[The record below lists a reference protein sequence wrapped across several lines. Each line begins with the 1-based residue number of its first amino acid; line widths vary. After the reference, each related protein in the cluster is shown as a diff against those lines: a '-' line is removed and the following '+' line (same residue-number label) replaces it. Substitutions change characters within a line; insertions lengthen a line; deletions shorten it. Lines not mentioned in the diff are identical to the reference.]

1 MGSRRVLR
9 DLQYSVYSSNA
20 TGSVCVCI
28 GVCEILLFS
37 MHIILESFLKIGVR
51 TPFWTPFPIIL
62 EMISATAKYKPGVI
76 IISGQK
82 ISMTQSPPAM
92 KTWISYLPS
101 GNCSLLIWEQGGC
114 ALLASKCGREYWVM
128 SGTVEAHHIRGQR
141 VMWKSSANKVPLK
154 IP

>member
-1 MGSRRVLR
+1 M
-9 DLQYSVYSSNA
+9 
-20 TGSVCVCI
+20 CVCI

-101 GNCSLLIWEQGGC
+101 GNCSLLI
-114 ALLASKCGREYWVM
+114 
-128 SGTVEAHHIRGQR
+128 
-141 VMWKSSANKVPLK
+141 
-154 IP
+154 